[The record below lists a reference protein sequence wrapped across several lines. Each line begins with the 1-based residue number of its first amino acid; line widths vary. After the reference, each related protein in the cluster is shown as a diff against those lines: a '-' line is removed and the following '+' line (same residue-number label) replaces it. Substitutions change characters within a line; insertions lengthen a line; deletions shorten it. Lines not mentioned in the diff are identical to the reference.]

1 MKTILLFFFA
11 ALTNSLV
18 AQEDIYRPFKIDKQF
33 ILADTNG
40 NIPVSER
47 FDDVDNMISHKSEY
61 IVGAKGKYGV
71 VKEGK
76 YVFPLQYTSITP
88 IYTGVS
94 PYHSFM
100 LEQSG
105 KRALGT
111 VDGTILSGFDYSDIS
126 KYEIRSPVTKELIS
140 KDGGVFFLAN
150 KGAQV
155 QLFYVNE
162 SGKSMLLT
170 KEPVD
175 DFHEWNGF
183 LVFRK
188 EKSESLYQ
196 FDPATFALKEILPFS
211 EQYIEFRGDFY
222 VVWSPISKTAKTYT
236 YDHQFQS
243 SNDIVSIPSTVSR
256 KHLRGKEP
264 EGPLPASSHSVPKTL
279 DIERDRAILTSG
291 KPINV
296 IRSFEQ
302 RYVLYSINNTKY
314 YLAKMTVAGSK
325 GDWIVKSHFFETIEH
340 NRQQDTTFQVN
351 ADEVILK
358 TDKMS
363 RFLVTRKGD
372 LYGAI
377 DSRGNELL
385 PAKFSNPEYI
395 RSKYDEEWLLIREA
409 KRSILVSYN
418 PRMKKLDTIFTGNAD
433 DELDIYGYFIR
444 VKQHLSKNMTR
455 MKLVKMKDFVKFN
468 EAQIIDNNEFF
479 DSIVYCQSFPYF
491 FHVYKDGK
499 AGMLSNET
507 TLIVPC
513 EYDSVRV
520 NAYYLTEVKY
530 GNPKY
535 TYLQPIISAFQNGKQ
550 HILRPTPP
558 KNDDD
563 FAEVPKT
570 LIPSFQNGTL
580 NASAKISDDG
590 LYVIDNLRNNLTD
603 IYAINGK
610 KLTKE
615 PIVLHPGNQKTASFS
630 ESISGYWFL
639 RGTDQKNREVL
650 VGQNG
655 AWFVLP

>member
-1 MKTILLFFFA
+1 MKATLLFFFVV
-11 ALTNSLV
+11 LTNSLIS
-18 AQEDIYRPFKIDKQF
+18 QEDIYRPFKIDNRF

-40 NIPVSER
+40 NIPVAER
-47 FDDVDNMISHKSEY
+47 FDYVYSMISHKSEY

-71 VKEGK
+71 VREGK
-76 YVFPLQYTSITP
+76 YVFPMQYTSVTP

-94 PYHSFM
+94 PYHSFA
-100 LEQSG
+100 LEQNG
-105 KRALGT
+105 KLALGT

-140 KDGGVFFLAN
+140 KDGGVFFLVN

-162 SGKSMLLT
+162 SGKSILLT

-183 LVFRK
+183 FVFRK
-188 EKSESLYQ
+188 EKSESLYE
-196 FDPATFALKEILPFS
+196 FDPASFTLKEILPFS
-211 EQYIEFRGDFY
+211 EQYIELRGDLY
-222 VVWSPISKTAKTYT
+222 VVWNPISKTAKTYT
-236 YDHQFQS
+236 NDHKFQS
-243 SNDIVSIPSTVSR
+243 SNDIVSIPSIVTR

-264 EGPLPASSHSVPKTL
+264 EGPMPESSSSMPKTL
-279 DIERDRAILTSG
+279 DLARDREILTSG

-296 IRSFEQ
+296 IKSFEQ
-302 RYVLYSINNTKY
+302 RYVRYTINHTRY
-314 YLAKMTVAGSK
+314 YQAQMTVTGSK
-325 GDWIVKSHFFETIEH
+325 GDWQVKSDFPEELGAE
-340 NRQQDTTFQVN
+340 RQKDTTFHVK
-351 ADEVILK
+351 ADELIRNTEL
-358 TDKMS
+358 MS
-363 RFLVTRKGD
+363 RFLVTKKGN

-395 RSKYDEEWLLIREA
+395 HGKYDEEWLLIREA
-409 KRSILVSYN
+409 KKAVLLSYN
-418 PRMKKLDTIFTGNAD
+418 PRRKALDTIFIGNAD

-444 VKQHLSKNMTR
+444 VKQHLSKNKTQ
-455 MKLVKMKDFVKFN
+455 MKLVKMKDFVKDQ
-468 EAQIIDNNEFF
+468 EAPIIDNNEFF
-479 DSIVYCQSFPYF
+479 DSIVYSKSFPYF
-491 FHVYKDGK
+491 FHIYKDGK

-513 EYDSVRV
+513 EYDSVHV

-550 HILRPTPP
+550 HIFRPAPPP
-558 KNDDD
+558 KDD
-563 FAEVPKT
+563 FGKYSQK

-590 LYVIDNLRNNLTD
+590 LYVIDNPGNNLTD

-615 PIVLHPGNQKTASFS
+615 PIVLHLGNQKTASFS
-630 ESISGYWFL
+630 ESITGYWFV

-655 AWFVLP
+655 AWFVLPE

>member
-1 MKTILLFFFA
+1 MKATLLFFFVV
-11 ALTNSLV
+11 LTNSLIS
-18 AQEDIYRPFKIDKQF
+18 QEDIYRPFKIDNHF

-40 NIPVSER
+40 NIPVAER
-47 FDDVDNMISHKSEY
+47 FDSIYNLISHKSEY
-61 IVGAKGKYGV
+61 VVGKKGLYGV

-76 YVFPLQYTSITP
+76 YVFPLQYTSISP

-126 KYEIRSPVTKELIS
+126 KFEIRSPVTKELIS

-162 SGKSMLLT
+162 SGKFILLT

-183 LVFRK
+183 FVFRK
-188 EKSESLYQ
+188 GKQETLYH
-196 FDPATFALKEILPFS
+196 FDPVSLTLKEILPFS
-211 EQYIEFRGDFY
+211 EQYIE
-222 VVWSPISKTAKTYT
+222 
-236 YDHQFQS
+236 
-243 SNDIVSIPSTVSR
+243 
-256 KHLRGKEP
+256 LRGENYGVWDAATKTVKMYSYEHQLLSTHEGIAAPSGVNRNHLKKEEKYP
-264 EGPLPASSHSVPKTL
+264 EPASDHSTNKTL
-279 DIERDRAILTSG
+279 DIVRDREILLSG

-302 RYVLYSINNTKY
+302 RNVLHSAHNTRY
-314 YLAKMTVAGSK
+314 YLAQVTFTGSK
-325 GDWIVKSHFFETIEH
+325 GDWIVNSHFYETRERD
-340 NRQQDTTFQVN
+340 RQKDTIFHVK
-351 ADEVILK
+351 ADELIRK
-358 TDKMS
+358 TALMS
-363 RFLVTRKGD
+363 RFIVTKKGN
-372 LYGAI
+372 LYGVV

-395 RSKYDEEWLLIREA
+395 RSKYDEEWLLFRESKKA
-409 KRSILVSYN
+409 ILVSYN
-418 PRMKKLDTIFTGNAD
+418 PRMKKLDTIFTGNVG

-444 VKQHLSKNMTR
+444 VKQHLSKNKTQ
-455 MKLVKMKDFVKFN
+455 MKLVKMKDFIKDQ
-468 EAQIIDNNEFF
+468 EAPTIDNNEFF
-479 DSIVYCQSFPYF
+479 DSIVYSKSFPYF

-499 AGMLSNET
+499 AGMLSHET

-513 EYDSVRV
+513 EYDSVHV

-550 HILRPTPP
+550 HIFRPTPP
-558 KNDDD
+558 PKDD
-563 FAEVPKT
+563 FGKYSQK

-590 LYVIDNLRNNLTD
+590 LYVIDNLGNNLTD
-603 IYAINGK
+603 IYAINGR

-615 PIVLHPGNQKTASFS
+615 PIVLHPGNQRTASFS
-630 ESISGYWFL
+630 ESITGYWFV
-639 RGTDQKNREVL
+639 RGTDQKNGEVL

-655 AWFVLP
+655 AWFVLPE